1 MQGIILLIPVH
12 HSPDIFAKPE
22 LLPGNKIGDTPSQKK
37 VKELWPKVNS
47 DNLLEMTNFDEYQEE
62 FLRLFGFGISGVN
75 YDKEVD
81 PVNPF

>member
-1 MQGIILLIPVH
+1 LFHDRLYGASSSLDL
-12 HSPDIFAKPE
+12 DIEGRIRLDDWEMA
-22 LLPGNKIGDTPSQKK
+22 DQVQQK